1 MCSSVTR
8 PREKQR
14 RNKKKEAGWCILY
27 CEGKG
32 ESFVQQLRLGKP
44 SISKKTSV
52 DQNRRRKRSTPVQEG
67 ARFLKTTEDRPVRR
81 EAKKKNSF
89 TQKSCRNAFV
99 STFKKLARK
108 LSEKKKRE
116 KMGKK
121 NVSNVRI
128 SDEAK

>member
-1 MCSSVTR
+1 MQLRHKTER
-8 PREKQR
+8 KTKEKQ
-14 RNKKKEAGWCILY
+14 KKEAGWCILC

-44 SISKKTSV
+44 SISKKKNSV

-108 LSEKKKRE
+108 LSGKKKKR
-116 KMGKK
+116 KDGKK
-121 NVSNVRI
+121 KTSQTC
-128 SDEAK
+128 A